1 MVQMLLRK
9 KNGMNKYAILHAAN
23 SNAKIPPKKV
33 KLGAALGL
41 SASSQSDTGGNEK
54 CVCDPALTL
63 PPPPN
68 DCRGACSLQPPRKPS
83 GSPQELD
90 SL

>member
-41 SASSQSDTGGNEK
+41 SASSQSEQGEMK
-54 CVCDPALTL
+54 SVCVTL
-63 PPPPN
+63 H
-68 DCRGACSLQPPRKPS
+68 
-83 GSPQELD
+83 
-90 SL
+90 